1 MKKTKIILTLLL
13 VFSFIVGGMVW
24 HLSQL
29 QSSLVHSTSLRAA
42 ELYTVALTQ
51 FRRLYTS
58 EVVSRVKSLGLDVTH
73 DYASRD
79 NAIPL
84 PATLSMQLGE
94 EIGKFA
100 SGAKTQLYSPYPF
113 PWREEER
120 NTQHIGFEKEAWDY
134 LVKHPNK
141 VYSRF
146 EKQGSDAI
154 LRYATAD
161 ILKSECVDCHNTY
174 PGTPKSD
181 WQAGDVRGVLAIS
194 LPLNDIV
201 MQTDADLRSTL
212 MVYFFIG
219 AGLVLIIG
227 IVIIKL
233 NRQSIELKR
242 RVSDRTAELEM
253 EMTER
258 QKAMESLAEAEGQ
271 NRLLLNS
278 AGEGIC
284 GLDQEGRATFV
295 NPAACKM
302 LGYKAEELLGQSLY
316 ELIHHSDHDGS
327 PYPHENCLMSPAVF
341 DGQIHNVENDV
352 LWREDGSSFPVDY
365 SSTPLIKDGKQ
376 VGVVV
381 TFRDITERVQAE
393 QALLSAKEEAES
405 ANNAK
410 SDFLSGMSH
419 ELRTPMNAILGFG
432 QMLELDD
439 KGFNTTQ
446 RENVKEIL
454 NAGHHLM
461 ELINEVLDLARIES
475 GRLEVCMEE
484 VPFNE
489 LLDRCISLMSAQAES
504 RKIEIVNLT
513 GDNQLIVHADYTR
526 LKQVMLNLLSNAV
539 KYNRENG
546 RITLTSK
553 VTAEQ
558 RLRIFVED
566 TGEGLTQ
573 QEIAKLF
580 TSFERL
586 DAKNNV
592 EGTGIGLVIT
602 KRLIELMGGSIGVES
617 VPGEGSTFWVEL
629 ELLKGEA

>member
-1 MKKTKIILTLLL
+1 MKNTRIILTLLFIFSL
-13 VFSFIVGGMVW
+13 VVGGMVW

-29 QSSLVHSTSLRAA
+29 QSGLVHSTSLRAA

-100 SGAKTQLYSPYPF
+100 SGARTQLYSPYPF
-113 PWREEER
+113 PWREEEH
-120 NTQHIGFEKEAWDY
+120 NTKHINFEKEAWDY
-134 LVKHPNK
+134 LLKHPDQI
-141 VYSRF
+141 YSRF
-146 EKQGSDAI
+146 EQQGSETI

-161 ILKSECVDCHNTY
+161 IMNSECVDCHNAY

-181 WQAGDVRGVLAIS
+181 WQVGDVRGVLAIS

-201 MQTDADLRSTL
+201 MQTDADLRSIL
-212 MVYFFIG
+212 IAYFFIG

-242 RVSDRTAELEM
+242 RVADRTAELEM
-253 EMTER
+253 EMSER
-258 QKAMESLAEAEGQ
+258 QKAMEALAEVEGQ
-271 NRLLLNS
+271 NRLLLDS

-284 GLDQEGRATFV
+284 GLDQKGKATFV
-295 NPAACKM
+295 NPVACKM

-316 ELIHHSDHDGS
+316 ELIHHSDQDGS
-327 PYPHENCLMSPAVF
+327 SYPHQCCLMSPEVF

-365 SSTPLIKDGKQ
+365 SSTSMIKDGKQ

-381 TFRDITERVQAE
+381 TFRDITERVEAE
-393 QALLSAKEEAES
+393 QALLRAKEEAEF
-405 ANNAK
+405 ANGAK
-410 SDFLSGMSH
+410 SEFLSCMSH
-419 ELRTPMNAILGFG
+419 ELRTPMNSIIGFG
-432 QMLELDD
+432 QLLEMDDENLDEI
-439 KGFNTTQ
+439 Q
-446 RENVKEIL
+446 RDNVKEIL
-454 NAGHHLM
+454 EAGYHLTT
-461 ELINEVLDLARIES
+461 LINDVLDLAKIES
-475 GRLEVCMEE
+475 GNFRVSLENVQVDDVLKQCLTLIG
-484 VPFNE
+484 NQ
-489 LLDRCISLMSAQAES
+489 AQA
-504 RKIEIVNLT
+504 RQIEFIDQISGNEY
-513 GDNQLIVHADYTR
+513 IVHADYTR
-526 LKQVMLNLLSNAV
+526 LKQVLLNLLSNAV
-539 KYNRENG
+539 KYNREHG
-546 RITLTSK
+546 RITLSSK
-553 VTAEQ
+553 IVGEH
-558 RLRIFVED
+558 RLRLCVED
-566 TGEGLTQ
+566 TGEGLSEE
-573 QEIAKLF
+573 EIEKLF
-580 TSFERL
+580 TFFERL
-586 DAKNNV
+586 GVEQNI

-602 KRLIELMGGSIGVES
+602 KHLMELMGGDIGIES

-629 ELLKGEA
+629 ELLEGEG